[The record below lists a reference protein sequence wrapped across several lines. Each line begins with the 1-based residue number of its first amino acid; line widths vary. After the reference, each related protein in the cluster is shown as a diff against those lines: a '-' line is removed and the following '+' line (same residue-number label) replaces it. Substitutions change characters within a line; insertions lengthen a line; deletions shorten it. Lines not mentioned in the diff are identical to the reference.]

1 MVSACFGIVAL
12 SAWVKRGVNVGGTF
26 AKVSSCSGVSS
37 AALSLRVL
45 KVDFDFNVDVD
56 VLLCKNGIL

>member
-1 MVSACFGIVAL
+1 M
-12 SAWVKRGVNVGGTF
+12 KRGMNVAGTF

-37 AALSLRVL
+37 VALRLRVL
-45 KVDFDFNVDVD
+45 KVDFDFEFNVDVS